1 MDCGVAVGCASGAA
15 AQNRWPSATAK
26 MCAVA
31 LLVVAQRLGAGSSG
45 AACRKGADKL
55 ILVTEARQGSV
66 KTKGRWFSGRR
77 FGQRK
82 CGFVLG
88 VQDVFPVVRAPR
100 MGLILRTRDGL
111 QLGPKIHLI
120 VLAVFPSLL
129 CAAGF
134 PSPQEHWRV
143 GRERGGKMKSRLP
156 VHGDFCRQPMLP
168 GPWSEA

>member
-31 LLVVAQRLGAGSSG
+31 LLVVARRLGAGSSGG

-55 ILVTEARQGSV
+55 ILVTEARVQSRPN
-66 KTKGRWFSGRR
+66 GRWFSGRR

-88 VQDVFPVVRAPR
+88 VQDVF
-100 MGLILRTRDGL
+100 LSSELREW
-111 QLGPKIHLI
+111 
-120 VLAVFPSLL
+120 A
-129 CAAGF
+129 
-134 PSPQEHWRV
+134 
-143 GRERGGKMKSRLP
+143 
-156 VHGDFCRQPMLP
+156 
-168 GPWSEA
+168 